1 MGETQAN
8 EHIRNLIVIDI
19 FAVKDKCLKKER
31 ERVKHRH
38 THSESNFLFMM
49 MIYSITVFKQ
59 EREKLKKE
67 FINLRQADIVANIYS
82 PSQPPPPQ
90 FRPFVHA
97 KFSHHWTRNRKLTF
111 CQHVI
116 LSHYFHTHLFGP
128 PSPPRFLDPSP
139 PVLQSTTI
147 IIDRS
152 ESWK

>member
-1 MGETQAN
+1 
-8 EHIRNLIVIDI
+8 
-19 FAVKDKCLKKER
+19 
-31 ERVKHRH
+31 
-38 THSESNFLFMM
+38 MM

-90 FRPFVHA
+90 FRPSVHA

-128 PSPPRFLDPSP
+128 PPSQISGSRPSRFAKYYNYY
-139 PVLQSTTI
+139 
-147 IIDRS
+147 RS
-152 ESWK
+152 VRILEILRVAIRWIVSCSIEMSLLVFTL